1 MRSQGDLDVAAVRVS
16 DDLRHVLTAPLG
28 EIAGELVPVTFDTL
42 VARSVPTKAGAA
54 AAPRYVR
61 IGKPGQWELF
71 EGWRFVHHLE
81 GDPGARRVHIV
92 NRAMPDPLAD
102 LRQGEGAR
110 EGIPGVFGADPVDC
124 RRQLS
129 APSSELECGA

>member
-1 MRSQGDLDVAAVRVS
+1 MR
-16 DDLRHVLTAPLG
+16 
-28 EIAGELVPVTFDTL
+28 
-42 VARSVPTKAGAA
+42 RSVLALTVAQLAGDEDRLLDAMRPAGQANASRASRQADTRAA

-102 LRQGEGAR
+102 LRQGEGAH
-110 EGIPGVFGADPVDC
+110 EGIPGVFGVDPVDC
-124 RRQLS
+124 RRLLS
-129 APSSELECGA
+129 APSSERECGA